1 MIFKLAYKKTFYYN
15 CTYICL
21 QTRVYRGACNNN
33 QGGNMKVRRVSTIII
48 LISFAQFIY
57 AANISGKVKDAGS
70 GDFLPGANVF
80 LEGTNYG
87 SSSDRAGNYTINGVP
102 EGDYKLIIT
111 YVGYSD
117 YSNSVSVGSDALT
130 HNAQMSVSYVA
141 MDAVN
146 VSGLAQ
152 GQAKAL
158 SQQRS
163 AGNIKNVVSSDM
175 IEQFPDQNV
184 ADAIQRLPGVA
195 LETDHG
201 EGRYVQIRGAEAQ
214 LNTTTLN
221 GIRIPSPEDTERK
234 VSLDVIPS
242 FLLGSIELSKAIT
255 PDMDGDAI
263 GGSVNLI
270 TKNGFDYD
278 GRTINLKLAGGQRT
292 MRGKNTSLA
301 AFNYA
306 DQLMDNKLGLIISTS
321 YENNDMHTDNIEMEW
336 DDKYEWV
343 TEEVDDPDDETYVVD
358 EADGKVITDL
368 QLRNYNLSRE
378 RMGVIGNLD
387 YKLGAGS
394 KVYLRSMW
402 NKYTDWEERDRLR
415 FRFDKSVDE
424 EEPGSGY
431 DPADGMAVSLAR
443 IERDLKSRTSTSYIN
458 SLTLGGEHR
467 FGNVGVD
474 YSYSISHAEE
484 FRNPS
489 TNVTFEAKDVN
500 WDYEYSDEHYPKM
513 ENFTDDDGAAYDY
526 NDASNYE
533 LDEIELL
540 GDYFPSKKDPNGN
553 KTTDDDQIMTLNLSM
568 DMSLGPMNGKV
579 KAGVKISNKEKMAD
593 ESGAEVWG
601 WDGDDDITMTDYVKA
616 VDGDDFLDGNYKHS
630 VGIDVDGIRDHM
642 AANIDDYEVLPGYED
657 AIFSTWSAKEDLMAY
672 YGMLDMRMGSMNIIA
687 GARIETASTEYTSRN
702 GDIET
707 IEDGEGTL
715 DEALAMTTEVTSEA
729 DHSVALPMLH
739 LKYGVNDKM
748 IVRVAY
754 TETMARS
761 NYGSLTPYVL
771 AEDNE
776 AEAGN
781 PDLVPAHSKNIDLM
795 LEYYAGPLGVISF
808 GYFTKNIDD
817 YFYTAVM
824 EDYELQ
830 GKTYEEVK
838 MPMNGDGATLSG
850 WEINLQQQL
859 SFLPGPL
866 SGLGIYANYTS
877 TNSEADYGSGREKTT
892 LPGQSGNTGNMS
904 LSYETKKVSARL
916 SYAISDEYIVEVG
929 GDADE
934 DIFYE
939 PANRIDISMSYDPM
953 PNLTIL
959 ADLMNLNNAPLGY
972 FQGSASTPIQ
982 RELYGPSFR
991 MGVQYDF

>member
-1 MIFKLAYKKTFYYN
+1 MRINRAIIVLSLIIVHLSNF
-15 CTYICL
+15 
-21 QTRVYRGACNNN
+21 VYA
-33 QGGNMKVRRVSTIII
+33 GNIKGTVSD
-48 LISFAQFIY
+48 
-57 AANISGKVKDAGS
+57 KGS

-87 SSSDRAGNYTINGVP
+87 TSSDRAGNYTINGVP
-102 EGDYKLIIT
+102 DGDYTIIVT

-117 YSNSVSVGSDALT
+117 YSSSVSVGSDALT
-130 HNAQMSVSYVA
+130 HNAQISVSYIA

-146 VSGLAQ
+146 VNGLAQ
-152 GQAKAL
+152 GQSKAL

-175 IEQFPDQNV
+175 IERFPDQNV

-221 GIRIPSPEDTERK
+221 GIRIPSPEDTERI

-278 GRTINLKLAGGQRT
+278 GRTINLKVAGGQRT
-292 MRGKNTSLA
+292 MRGKNTGMA
-301 AFNYA
+301 ALNYA
-306 DQLMDNKLGLIISTS
+306 DQLMNNKLGLIISGS
-321 YENNDMHTDNIEMEW
+321 FENNDMHTDNIEMEW
-336 DDKYEWV
+336 DDKYEYV
-343 TEEVDDPDDETYVVD
+343 TEEVDDEEDETYVV
-358 EADGKVITDL
+358 EESDGTILTDL

-378 RMGVIGNLD
+378 RMGVTGNLD

-467 FGNVGVD
+467 FGSVGVD

-500 WDYEYSDEHYPKM
+500 WDYEYSNEHYPTM
-513 ENFTDDDGAAYDY
+513 SNFTNDDGDDYDI

-540 GDYFPSKKDPNGN
+540 GKYFPSAKDPDGN

-568 DMSLGPMNGKV
+568 DMSLGPLNGKV
-579 KAGVKISNKEKMAD
+579 KAGVKMSNKEKMAD

-616 VDGDDFLDGNYKHS
+616 VDGADFLDGNYTHS
-630 VGIDVDGIRDHM
+630 IGIDVDKTRDHM
-642 AANIDDYEVLPGYED
+642 AANIDSYERFPGYED

-687 GARIETASTEYTSRN
+687 GARIENASTEYTSRN
-702 GDIET
+702 GDIEA
-707 IEDGEGTL
+707 IEDAEGTL
-715 DEALAMTTEVTSEA
+715 DEALAMTTEVSSKK
-729 DHSVALPMLH
+729 DHSVALPMMH
-739 LKYGVNDKM
+739 LKYGINDNLL
-748 IVRVAY
+748 VRVAY
-754 TETMARS
+754 TESMARS

-771 AEDNE
+771 AEDEE

-781 PDLVPAHSKNIDLM
+781 PNLVPAHSKNIDLM
-795 LEYYAGPLGVISF
+795 LEYYAGPLGVVSF
-808 GYFTKNIDD
+808 GYFSKDIEN

-824 EDYELQ
+824 ENYELQ
-830 GKTYEEVK
+830 GMTYEEVT
-838 MPMNGDGATLSG
+838 MPMNGEGASLSG

-866 SGLGIYANYTS
+866 SGLGVYANYTS
-877 TNSEADYGSGREKTT
+877 TESEADYGSGREKTT

-904 LSYETKKVSARL
+904 LSYETKKVSARV
-916 SYAISDEYIVEVG
+916 SYAISDKYIVEVG

-934 DIFYE
+934 DVFYE
-939 PANRIDISMSYDPM
+939 PANRIDISLSYKPM
-953 PNLTIL
+953 PNLRVL

-972 FQGSASTPIQ
+972 FQGSESTPIQ

-991 MGVQYDF
+991 VGLQYDF